1 MEERLDD
8 AIHVLR
14 NHAESS
20 VHLSGAGATHG
31 TMPGG
36 GAMMLTH
43 SSDVPGSSSSYEAV
57 FAASLGMP
65 SGSID
70 GHTVG
75 RLIWSYIAFSNE
87 M

>member
-20 VHLSGAGATHG
+20 AHLSGAGATHG
-31 TMPGG
+31 AMVPG

-43 SSDVPGSSSSYEAV
+43 SSDMPGSNNSYEAV

-65 SGSID
+65 PGSID
-70 GHTVG
+70 RHTVS
-75 RLIWSYIAFSNE
+75 RLI
-87 M
+87 